1 MVVLRSRQ
9 FLTPALLALVG
20 ATALV
25 ASCSPA
31 TKDRLMHFFFE
42 IPDEAGN
49 ETNQSQTTND
59 SNNHSA
65 TDRTAASTESGEYSA
80 IEQAPEF
87 ASNGGPVIR
96 SIHPPVAQR
105 KCQACH
111 NPDQRMR
118 VRDTM
123 IDDCRDCH
131 QRYFSD
137 EVGHPPVEREE
148 CLKCHDPHQTRHVAL
163 LKKETFNVC
172 MTCHK
177 KPERLSEEMHSRPD
191 VQNCTACHDPHFGQG
206 FRLKSTAPIDVA
218 KYESKRDHKPD
229 GKSLLT
235 DDPAAGN

>member
-1 MVVLRSRQ
+1 
-9 FLTPALLALVG
+9 
-20 ATALV
+20 
-25 ASCSPA
+25 
-31 TKDRLMHFFFE
+31 MHFFFE

-49 ETNQSQTTND
+49 EMSQSQTAKE
-59 SNNHSA
+59 SNSGSA
-65 TDRTAASTESGEYSA
+65 NDRTATSTESGSTESGEKSA
-80 IEQAPEF
+80 NDPSSVL
-87 ASNGGPVIR
+87 ASNRSTVFR

-111 NPDQRMR
+111 NPEQRMR

-131 QRYFSD
+131 QRYFSE

-191 VQNCTACHDPHFGQG
+191 VKNCTVCHDPHFGQG
-206 FRLKSTAPIDVA
+206 FRIKSTAPIDVA
-218 KYESKRDHKPD
+218 KYESKPDHKPD

-235 DDPAAGN
+235 NDPAAGN